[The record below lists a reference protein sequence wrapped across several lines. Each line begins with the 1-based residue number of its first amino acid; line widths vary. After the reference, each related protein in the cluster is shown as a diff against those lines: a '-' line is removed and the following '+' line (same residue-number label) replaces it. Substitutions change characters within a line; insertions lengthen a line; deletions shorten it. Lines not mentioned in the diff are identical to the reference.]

1 MTIVYRKR
9 ENIFA
14 KGETE
19 WRVED
24 DALLRR
30 APDGAEQRIAWRD
43 VTALRIRFYP
53 TIAKPW
59 LHQFRI
65 DTRAAS
71 MTIDNGHFA
80 GLADFEDR
88 SASYSPFVRA
98 ALERI
103 RERAP
108 IAQVRV
114 GSRPLAFWASMAF
127 VTLSLVLLAAVM
139 IVLPFP
145 APLPVAAL
153 AKLAIIV
160 YGIVMLPRWIRRNW
174 PRNGDLARAAKELP
188 GDATADQSG
197 APSS

>member
-1 MTIVYRKR
+1 MTVAYRKR
-9 ENIFA
+9 ENIFT

-19 WRVED
+19 WRIED
-24 DALLRR
+24 EALVRR
-30 APDGAEQRIAWRD
+30 APDGSEQRIAWRD

-65 DTRAAS
+65 ESRNAG

-98 ALERI
+98 ALDRI

-108 IAQVRV
+108 NAQVHV

-127 VTLSLVLLAAVM
+127 VALGLALLAVVVIA
-139 IVLPFP
+139 LPFP
-145 APLPVAAL
+145 APLPVAAV
-153 AKLAIIV
+153 AKLGIIV
-160 YGIVMLPRWIRRNW
+160 YGIVMMLRWIRRNW
-174 PRNGDLARAAKELP
+174 PRNGDLASAAKELP
-188 GDATADQSG
+188 D
-197 APSS
+197 